1 MRKEILLAIFV
12 GITLGLM
19 ITFGIYQN
27 SENAKTG
34 ENNTTDQLINNQVS
48 TNSAVVQDPELVI
61 NSPEEDLFT
70 NEKELIVAGS
80 ATPNSF
86 VVILVN
92 DVESISNT
100 DESGNF
106 SLKVQLNLGGNLI
119 EINSINEDGK
129 KVSKQRTVIY
139 ENQEEQKEEDDV

>member
-1 MRKEILLAIFV
+1 MRKEILLAVFV

-34 ENNTTDQLINNQVS
+34 QNNNTDQLINNPIS
-48 TNSAVVQDPELVI
+48 SESAVIQDSQLVI
-61 NSPEEDLFT
+61 NSPEENLLSNEEDL
-70 NEKELIVAGS
+70 IISGS
-80 ATPNSF
+80 SAPNSF
-86 VVILVN
+86 IIVFVN
-92 DVESISNT
+92 DEESISNA

-106 SLKVQLNLGGNLI
+106 SIKVKLDEGGNLI

-129 KVSKQRTVIY
+129 KTSKQRTVIY
-139 ENQEEQKEEDDV
+139 EAK

>member
-1 MRKEILLAIFV
+1 MRKEILLAVFV

-27 SENAKTG
+27 SENNKTG
-34 ENNTTDQLINNQVS
+34 QNSDTDQLINNPIS
-48 TNSAVVQDPELVI
+48 TESAIIQDPQLVI
-61 NSPEEDLFT
+61 NSPEEELLT
-70 NEKELIVAGS
+70 NEEELIVSGS
-80 ATPNSF
+80 GNPDSF

-106 SLKVQLNLGGNLI
+106 SVKVKLIPGGNLI
-119 EINSINEDGK
+119 EINSIDEDGK
-129 KVSKQRTVIY
+129 QISKQRTVVY
-139 ENQEEQKEEDDV
+139 EIE

>member
-1 MRKEILLAIFV
+1 MRKEILLAVFV

-34 ENNTTDQLINNQVS
+34 QNNTTDQLINKNSVS
-48 TNSAVVQDPELVI
+48 TQSATVQDPQLVI

-70 NEKELIVAGS
+70 NEEELIVSGS
-80 ATPNSF
+80 GIPSSF
-86 VVILVN
+86 IVILVN
-92 DVESISNT
+92 DVENITNA

-106 SLKVQLNLGGNLI
+106 SLKVKLNEGGNLI
-119 EINSINEDGK
+119 EIDSINEDGK
-129 KVSKQRTVIY
+129 QISKQRTVVY
-139 ENQEEQKEEDDV
+139 EPKK

>member
-1 MRKEILLAIFV
+1 MRKEILLAVFV

-27 SENAKTG
+27 SENNKTG
-34 ENNTTDQLINNQVS
+34 QNSNTDQLINNPIS
-48 TNSAVVQDPELVI
+48 TESAIIQDPQLVI
-61 NSPEEDLFT
+61 NSPEEELLT
-70 NEKELIVAGS
+70 NEEELIVSGS
-80 ATPNSF
+80 GNPDSF

-106 SLKVQLNLGGNLI
+106 SVKIKLIPGGNLI
-119 EINSINEDGK
+119 EINSIDEDGK
-129 KVSKQRTVIY
+129 QISKQRTVVY
-139 ENQEEQKEEDDV
+139 EVE

>member
-34 ENNTTDQLINNQVS
+34 QNNDTDQLINNPVGS
-48 TNSAVVQDPELVI
+48 ESAAIQDPQLMI
-61 NSPEEDLFT
+61 NSPEEDFFT
-70 NEKELIVAGS
+70 NEEDLIVSGS
-80 ATPNSF
+80 ASPNSF
-86 VVILVN
+86 VVVLVN
-92 DVESISNT
+92 DSESISNT

-106 SLKVQLNLGGNLI
+106 SIKVKLNEGGNLI
-119 EINSINEDGK
+119 EINSIDEDGK
-129 KVSKQRTVIY
+129 KISKQRTVIY
-139 ENQEEQKEEDDV
+139 EVK

>member
-1 MRKEILLAIFV
+1 MRKEILLAVFV

-27 SENAKTG
+27 SENNKTG
-34 ENNTTDQLINNQVS
+34 QNSNTDQLINNPTS
-48 TNSAVVQDPELVI
+48 TESATIQDPQLVI
-61 NSPEEDLFT
+61 NSPEEELLT
-70 NEKELIVAGS
+70 NEEELIVSGS
-80 ATPNSF
+80 GNPDSF

-106 SLKVQLNLGGNLI
+106 SVKVKLIPGGNLI
-119 EINSINEDGK
+119 EINSIDEDGK
-129 KVSKQRTVIY
+129 QISKQRTVVY
-139 ENQEEQKEEDDV
+139 EVE

>member
-1 MRKEILLAIFV
+1 MRKEILLAVFV

-27 SENAKTG
+27 SENNKTG
-34 ENNTTDQLINNQVS
+34 QNSDTDQLINNPIS
-48 TNSAVVQDPELVI
+48 TESAIIQDPQLVI
-61 NSPEEDLFT
+61 NSPEEELLT
-70 NEKELIVAGS
+70 NEEELIVSGS
-80 ATPNSF
+80 GNPDSF

-106 SLKVQLNLGGNLI
+106 SVKVKLIPGGNLI
-119 EINSINEDGK
+119 EINSIDEDGK
-129 KVSKQRTVIY
+129 QISKQRTVVY
-139 ENQEEQKEEDDV
+139 EVE

>member
-1 MRKEILLAIFV
+1 MRKEILLAVFV

-34 ENNTTDQLINNQVS
+34 QNSDTDQLINNPIS
-48 TNSAVVQDPELVI
+48 TDSAMTQDPQLVI
-61 NSPEEDLFT
+61 NSPEEELLT
-70 NEKELIVAGS
+70 NEEELIVSGS
-80 ATPNSF
+80 GNPNSF

-92 DVESISNT
+92 DLETISNT

-106 SLKVQLNLGGNLI
+106 SVKVKLNLGGNLI
-119 EINSINEDGK
+119 EINSIDEDGK
-129 KVSKQRTVIY
+129 QITKQRTVIY
-139 ENQEEQKEEDDV
+139 ESK

>member
-27 SENAKTG
+27 SENNKTG
-34 ENNTTDQLINNQVS
+34 QNSNTDQLINNPTS
-48 TNSAVVQDPELVI
+48 TESATIQDPQLVI
-61 NSPEEDLFT
+61 NSPEEELLS
-70 NEKELIVAGS
+70 KEEDLIVSGS
-80 ATPNSF
+80 ANPNNF

-92 DVESISNT
+92 NVESISNT

-106 SLKVQLNLGGNLI
+106 SVKVKLNPGGNLI
-119 EINSINEDGK
+119 EINSVDEDGK
-129 KVSKQRTVIY
+129 QISKQRTVIY
-139 ENQEEQKEEDDV
+139 EAK